1 MDTKL
6 KLAAETLIFQSDQ
19 KFMYF
24 VVKFNA
30 KFQFWC
36 KTRNVPKKIYAEIWP
51 VEEITSLNSFY
62 NINYNSGHGS
72 TLKVCSWIFI
82 QWVLLILNRTA
93 LYLFKKADIQTK
105 SAEIWITWLHIHTHK
120 IDYSQKKVGNVLIS
134 LKKEFKS

>member
-1 MDTKL
+1 MIQVKMGNNCQNEKSAIQIFYMLESKWLSTIHLIKSLKNVGGNLNHFCLGHKL
-6 KLAAETLIFQSDQ
+6 KLAAETLVFQSDQ

-82 QWVLLILNRTA
+82 
-93 LYLFKKADIQTK
+93 
-105 SAEIWITWLHIHTHK
+105 
-120 IDYSQKKVGNVLIS
+120 
-134 LKKEFKS
+134 